1 MAALLPGIPGLKDGV
16 AALGF
21 GHQPHGTAREVD
33 QNYLFATLAE
43 PLEDLALDG
52 RKFDAGAVAPA
63 ESGYLHLHFLS
74 LEPGRNAAREN
85 HVIHAAEVLHQV
97 FLCHHPGSDSRCNQG
112 VSNPAGIKGT
122 QVRETLLQAFQQG
135 DGLVRNG
142 VVVAPHHFHVVAVGS
157 DQGHA
162 RIGRQGQDG
171 IPVLQEDQGFP
182 GHLAG
187 QFQVFGTLDDL
198 FRQVVPG
205 RFPVHLAQAEAGGQ
219 EAEEGFVDGGLV
231 FVAAGYRFGQMLE
244 MVAAFQVDAVVDG
257 VGNGGQRVFG
267 PMVVGIE
274 VFDPVAVG
282 GNDAFKAPFFA

>member
-1 MAALLPGIPGLKDGV
+1 MAALLPGIPGLENGV
-16 AALGF
+16 ATLRF
-21 GHQPHGTAREVD
+21 GHQSHGAARKVH
-33 QNYLFATLAE
+33 QNHLFATLAE

-63 ESGYLHLHFLS
+63 ESGYLHLHFLA
-74 LEPGRNAAREN
+74 LEPGRNATREN
-85 HVIHAAEVLHQV
+85 YVIHAAEVLHQV
-97 FLCHHPGSDSRCNQG
+97 FLCHYPGAGSRCNQG
-112 VSNPAGIKGT
+112 VRDTAGIKGT

-142 VVVAPHHFHVVAVGS
+142 VVVAPHHFYVVAIGA
-157 DQGHA
+157 DQRHP
-162 RIGRQGQDG
+162 RIFRQGQN
-171 IPVLQEDQGFP
+171 IVAVLQEDQRFP

-187 QFQVFGTLDDL
+187 QFQVFGTLDRL

-205 RFPVHLAQAEAGGQ
+205 RFAVHLAQAEAGGQ
-219 EAEEGFVDGGLV
+219 QAEQGLVDGGLV

-282 GNDAFKAPFFA
+282 GDDTFEAPLFA